1 MSDKLAVLTFIS
13 QQNQPVSMSDIKSA
27 VSFSVAERTVRRW
40 LVYAVKQGTIIAEGQ
55 KRQRVYICTQKGKG
69 NKPFEFLQEKSEK
82 QKGKILNQLRD
93 NWTYN
98 SVAMS
103 GNSLSYKNT
112 QQVLDKGLPIANKTI
127 KDHQAVIG
135 HASAIELIY
144 RMLDRGVSKESIF
157 ELHRAVQSNIVF
169 DNDKPCG
176 AWKVESNGTRVV
188 GINGKQFYLEYAH
201 PSCVDTL
208 MSKLIHYINEHN
220 KFESYYDAIEAYAK
234 IHIAIVHIH
243 PFFGG
248 NGQVARLISNI
259 PMLKAGLP
267 PIIIPID
274 MQEEYELLISQYESK
289 AGQLT
294 ADTDLWHA
302 PELFLDFERF
312 CLLCYRKTKDLIGL

>member
-112 QQVLDKGLPIANKTI
+112 QQVLDKGLPIA
-127 KDHQAVIG
+127 
-135 HASAIELIY
+135 
-144 RMLDRGVSKESIF
+144 
-157 ELHRAVQSNIVF
+157 
-169 DNDKPCG
+169 
-176 AWKVESNGTRVV
+176 
-188 GINGKQFYLEYAH
+188 
-201 PSCVDTL
+201 
-208 MSKLIHYINEHN
+208 
-220 KFESYYDAIEAYAK
+220 YD
-234 IHIAIVHIH
+234 
-243 PFFGG
+243 
-248 NGQVARLISNI
+248 
-259 PMLKAGLP
+259 
-267 PIIIPID
+267 
-274 MQEEYELLISQYESK
+274 
-289 AGQLT
+289 
-294 ADTDLWHA
+294 
-302 PELFLDFERF
+302 
-312 CLLCYRKTKDLIGL
+312 KDLIKHNGLYVAAGAKAKKLFKKLNDEQKKVRLMEEFESLSGSLNWWLGYRPL